1 MDKKDFAKT
10 ITAIRKTLGTAE
22 FPKAM
27 ATGQQL
33 ANSTCTVNCN
43 DRISRRTGIDSNA
56 IAYAVLTDPRFI
68 AMLDRNTAT
77 ATVEDNPDG
86 FKQIRVR
93 W

>member
-27 ATGQQL
+27 ATGKQL
-33 ANSTCTVNCN
+33 ANNTCTVNCN
-43 DRISRRTGIDSNA
+43 GRHQGLTTADMA
-56 IAYAVLTDPRFI
+56 IAVLKDPRFT
-68 AMLDRNTAT
+68 AMLDRNNAH
-77 ATVEDNPDG
+77 AVIEDNPEG
-86 FKQIRVR
+86 FKQVRVR